1 LENEVQQDML
11 FALKVEV
18 LEFLRRKLSNNT
30 LYLNPVIVHQETS
43 AKPYTAKDKYNKLAE
58 KYPVIEDLRKTL
70 GLDLEH

>member
-1 LENEVQQDML
+1 M
-11 FALKVEV
+11 

-30 LYLNPVIVHQETS
+30 LYLNPVIVQQEAT
-43 AKPYTAKDKYNKLAE
+43 AKPYTSKEKYNRLAE